1 MKTTVKYVVLK
12 SREYQLG
19 TPLFEESIE
28 ADANYF
34 DQIPNIIRYQNH
46 DFKVKS
52 KELTRKQIF
61 DDFEELFNLPDQEN
75 VLNLILKNSEKLSH
89 PASKLQEY
97 TYIRSKFNRNAK
109 DQKYFLSLEEKYPNL
124 KVIKM
129 GSVVKLGIVS

>member
-34 DQIPNIIRYQNH
+34 DQIPNIVHYQNH

-61 DDFEELFNLPDQEN
+61 DDFEEFQT
-75 VLNLILKNSEKLSH
+75 ILV
-89 PASKLQEY
+89 
-97 TYIRSKFNRNAK
+97 
-109 DQKYFLSLEEKYPNL
+109 
-124 KVIKM
+124 KVIA
-129 GSVVKLGIVS
+129 V

>member
-34 DQIPNIIRYQNH
+34 DQIPNIVHYQNH

-61 DDFEELFNLPDQEN
+61 DDFEESQT
-75 VLNLILKNSEKLSH
+75 ILV
-89 PASKLQEY
+89 
-97 TYIRSKFNRNAK
+97 
-109 DQKYFLSLEEKYPNL
+109 
-124 KVIKM
+124 KVIA
-129 GSVVKLGIVS
+129 V

>member
-34 DQIPNIIRYQNH
+34 DQIPNIIHYQNH

-61 DDFEELFNLPDQEN
+61 DDFEEFQT
-75 VLNLILKNSEKLSH
+75 ILV
-89 PASKLQEY
+89 
-97 TYIRSKFNRNAK
+97 
-109 DQKYFLSLEEKYPNL
+109 
-124 KVIKM
+124 KVIA
-129 GSVVKLGIVS
+129 I

>member
-61 DDFEELFNLPDQEN
+61 DDFEEFQT
-75 VLNLILKNSEKLSH
+75 ILV
-89 PASKLQEY
+89 
-97 TYIRSKFNRNAK
+97 
-109 DQKYFLSLEEKYPNL
+109 
-124 KVIKM
+124 KVIA
-129 GSVVKLGIVS
+129 I